1 MSSYDAADAAVQ
13 YLLSG
18 YNPLP
23 LPKGSKMPGVPDWP
37 NFRTSPE
44 KVRQDFPPG
53 SNIGLIMGDG
63 IVCVDL
69 DDEAVLTLAAEFLPE
84 TGCVI
89 GRLGRPRCHWFYR
102 INGTHKTI
110 RFKAKGVD
118 ETGNPKAK
126 GVLDFLCDG
135 SQVVVGPSIH
145 PGGDTYERF
154 EGEPAMADARALLEC
169 VHDLLESAAPA
180 LAAKG
185 LTFELPP
192 QPKPRVP
199 ASAKATITIDG
210 DQPGDA
216 YSREYPGN
224 LLTRHGWTL
233 VRQGCLNEYWRR
245 PGKQSGISA
254 TLREIGGV
262 WVFYNFSGSAFN
274 LSAPK
279 GYSAFGLLAD
289 LEYQGDHKETA
300 RALREQGYGDSLS
313 ALQIIPMKAGL
324 ATTALVPIAASS
336 PPDSGEDF
344 DNASPPGD
352 DAEPFPAD
360 CLSYPGFLEMVIDHN
375 LRTCSRKQPELALAA
390 ALALLSVVTGN
401 RVKSFVNH
409 TTYTNVYIVGL
420 GHTGSGKEHGRDVN
434 QKILAEA
441 GYPELLGPSRLG
453 SHTGIIAALEEQ
465 ATLLM
470 PIDEFGDLLGIMQNA
485 GGRAPY
491 LAIIPAI
498 LKILKHQPGKE
509 YRDSALATGVKKVT
523 SPHLVIHGTTTPD
536 GFWEGLTHA
545 QVRDGLLSRCL
556 VFESPG
562 YAPLTHA
569 IDEDPPEE
577 VIRLVKFWRK
587 EFGGGGNLK
596 DLSVAAHVSA
606 DVEAD
611 ALERFLKHEKA
622 IGDRQIQEA
631 KVDPMRAALW
641 SRAAENTNQL
651 ALLAACS
658 RVQGQPGEIPVITL
672 ADMNWGIKISN
683 WMTRR
688 LTTRTK
694 AKVSESPW
702 DAILKKVQSK
712 LYDGITERNFRRAT
726 RGIDPK
732 DLKKA
737 MESLREEGYITGVEE
752 RTPPRGG
759 PKSKVIRVATKGVRK
774 PAG

>member
-18 YNPLP
+18 YKPLP
-23 LPKGSKMPGVPDWP
+23 LSNGSKAPGFPDWP

-44 KVRQDFPPG
+44 KARQDFPPG
-53 SNIGLIMGDG
+53 SNVGLIMGDG

-69 DDEAVLTLAAEFLPE
+69 DDEAVITLAAEFLPE

-89 GRLGRPRCHWFYR
+89 GRPGRPGCHWFYR

-110 RFKAKGVD
+110 RFKANGRDDK
-118 ETGNPKAK
+118 GNPKAK
-126 GVLDFLCDG
+126 GLLDFLCDG

-145 PGGDTYERF
+145 PGGDIYERL
-154 EGEPAMADARALLEC
+154 EGEPAMADAMVLLEC
-169 VHDLLESAAPA
+169 IHDLLEAAAPA

-185 LTFELPP
+185 LSFELPP

-199 ASAKATITIDG
+199 ASVKATITIDG

-216 YSREYPGN
+216 YSREHPGN
-224 LLTRHGWTL
+224 LLARHGWAQ
-233 VRQGCLNEYWRR
+233 VRQGRLNEYWRR
-245 PGKQSGISA
+245 SGKQSGISA
-254 TLREIGGV
+254 TLREIEGV
-262 WVFYNFSGSAFN
+262 WVFYNFSGSALN

-279 GYSAFGLLAD
+279 GYSPFGLLAA

-300 RALREQGYGDSLS
+300 RALREQGYGDSFS
-313 ALQIIPMKAGL
+313 IIPMKAET

-336 PPDSGEDF
+336 PPGPLEDF
-344 DNASPPGD
+344 GNATPPGD
-352 DAEPFPAD
+352 DVELFPAD

-401 RVKSFVNH
+401 RIKSFVNH
-409 TTYTNVYIVGL
+409 TTYTNLYVVGL

-434 QKILAEA
+434 QKILAAA
-441 GYPELLGPSRLG
+441 GCPELQGPSRLG

-562 YAPLTHA
+562 YAPLTCA
-569 IDEDPPEE
+569 IDEAPPEE
-577 VIRLVKFWRK
+577 IIRLVKFWRE

-596 DLSVAAHVSA
+596 DLSVGAHVSA
-606 DVEAD
+606 DVEED
-611 ALERFLKHEKA
+611 AAERFLEHEKA

-631 KVDPMRAALW
+631 KVDPMRSAIW
-641 SRAAENTNQL
+641 SRTAENSNQL

-672 ADMNWGIKISN
+672 ADMNWAIKISN

-688 LTTRTK
+688 LATRTK
-694 AKVSESPW
+694 AKVSETPW

-737 MESLREEGYITGVEE
+737 YDSLKDEGFIVGSEE
-752 RTPPRGG
+752 RTPPGGG
-759 PKSKVIRVATKGVRK
+759 PKSKIIRVATKGVGR
-774 PAG
+774 PGG